1 MEQVKSKYKKEI
13 IKPLEENIRIFIYS
27 QDTRETSK

>member
-1 MEQVKSKYKKEI
+1 MEQIKSEYKKET

-27 QDTRETSK
+27 QNIRETSK